1 MNDVEERMLGKT
13 VKEAEVDGFGIRMVF
28 TDGAVFDYDASDGG
42 CSQYELTEATADTQ
56 AERKKEE
63 INRIESAIRH
73 IQTSTDIDPWA
84 MEIAVDAMRKQM
96 PQKAMKSIDAYDK
109 NLYKLYRVGF
119 MNKVSKGYA
128 RCAACGQMIDWEEG
142 DG

>member
-1 MNDVEERMLGKT
+1 MT
-13 VKEAEVDGFGIRMVF
+13 P
-28 TDGAVFDYDASDGG
+28 
-42 CSQYELTEATADTQ
+42 Q
-56 AERKKEE
+56 E
-63 INRIESAIRH
+63 IDRIESAIRH
-73 IQTSTDIDPWA
+73 IQTSTDIEPWA

-109 NLYKLYRVGF
+109 NLYKLYCPTCGALVAYGNSRVGF